1 MRQKTVIGKLL
12 QSRTEVYYKV
22 RQVLQSATVITKH
35 DVTPLHIFILYCRYY
50 QDLLI
55 YFIPLQTRKV
65 LVKWKGNGNLQEK
78 TYEYKFPAG
87 KYRTDDLNLIR
98 RIHFFK
104 T

>member
-55 YFIPLQTRKV
+55 YFIPLRTRKM

-78 TYEYKFPAG
+78 TYKYKFPASKNWTG
-87 KYRTDDLNLIR
+87 NLNLIK
-98 RIHFFK
+98 RIPFSK
-104 T
+104 K